1 MRSALGLSVSKGL
14 QLRDLK
20 RLIELA
26 ETNERDPASLDRA
39 IEIYEQIINEH
50 DYSHYSTTAAV
61 ALDRIEK
68 GETAPARIAK
78 RERSQVERILFRLA
92 ILFYVASLVLP
103 VDGHF
108 FAGVMMLVL
117 SAIGSV
123 WIFPEAVTRIPS
135 DPKAAFGLIALLM
148 PFYNI
153 LFLAALTRFWEAG
166 RSRFSVFRICFYT
179 CTAFSLAWSAM
190 ALFTHFERFYVFG
203 LWAAAFLLLSLAV
216 AICTEKNLTNAGK
229 GRS

>member
-1 MRSALGLSVSKGL
+1 M
-14 QLRDLK
+14 RDLK
-20 RLIELA
+20 QLIELA
-26 ETNERDPASLDRA
+26 EANEKDPASLDRA

-50 DYSHYSTTAAV
+50 DYSHHSTTAAQ
-61 ALDRIEK
+61 ALGRIEK
-68 GETAPARIAK
+68 GEVAPVRIVK

-92 ILFYVASLVLP
+92 IIFYAASLVLP

-117 SAIGSV
+117 SAIGSM
-123 WIFPEAVTRIPS
+123 WILSEAVSQIPS
-135 DPKAAFGLIALLM
+135 DPTAAFKLIAVLM

-153 LFLAALTRFWEAG
+153 LFLGALTRLWEAG
-166 RSRFSVFRICFYT
+166 HSRFSIFRICFYT
-179 CTAFSLAWSAM
+179 CTVVSLVWAAM
-190 ALFTHFERFYVFG
+190 GLFTHFERFYLFG
-203 LWAAAFLLLSLAV
+203 LWAAAFLFLSLAV